1 LQCKNVTASGGYCG
15 NNIKESSEQCD
26 GNVEITQASL
36 PAGTYI
42 LPEQLASSMDS
53 IKDYVG
59 SVCANPP
66 CEIMKESPSV
76 TCQQLGFDFALNS
89 SFYNAIRVLDYA
101 KLNTFT
107 PKVVQDALNS
117 GINVTYNYSI
127 LKFNTPGYHLD
138 ESGLLLRLFL
148 ECGTV
153 GLYENSG
160 KLETLWKPQNE
171 WPSLSSYW
179 SCVKSV
185 EQNYPGIF
193 KLEAQTN
200 DKPVCASNCSLSG
213 CGRCIEEPGT
223 YQYKGKIMSPGLLFT
238 SPPSPVVNA
247 RVTLQYNGLIISQAF
262 TNENGEFSFYGLN
275 NRSECGKYRLIL
287 EGLSISSPE
296 TACLK
301 DKIYYS
307 DYFGVAEVD
316 PQNIFEMSCSSF
328 KWLKVYQI
336 QNDPVF
342 QPYLFMINP

>member
-1 LQCKNVTASGGYCG
+1 MCIRDRCSTTRDAGFCRQYDTAHVRKCNPPGDVDNQCKYELTWSDCLPQKYCGDGVRDSILDANGNETNEECDDGSANSYLGACLPNCKKNVCGDGYLRLNVEECDNGLNNGQNVCKAPYQSSCNDCSLQCKNVTASGGYCG
-15 NNIKESSEQCD
+15 NSIKESSEQCD

-148 ECGTV
+148 
-153 GLYENSG
+153 
-160 KLETLWKPQNE
+160 
-171 WPSLSSYW
+171 SLIHIS
-179 SCVKSV
+179 
-185 EQNYPGIF
+185 
-193 KLEAQTN
+193 
-200 DKPVCASNCSLSG
+200 
-213 CGRCIEEPGT
+213 EPT
-223 YQYKGKIMSPGLLFT
+223 
-238 SPPSPVVNA
+238 
-247 RVTLQYNGLIISQAF
+247 R
-262 TNENGEFSFYGLN
+262 
-275 NRSECGKYRLIL
+275 
-287 EGLSISSPE
+287 
-296 TACLK
+296 
-301 DKIYYS
+301 
-307 DYFGVAEVD
+307 
-316 PQNIFEMSCSSF
+316 
-328 KWLKVYQI
+328 
-336 QNDPVF
+336 
-342 QPYLFMINP
+342 PY